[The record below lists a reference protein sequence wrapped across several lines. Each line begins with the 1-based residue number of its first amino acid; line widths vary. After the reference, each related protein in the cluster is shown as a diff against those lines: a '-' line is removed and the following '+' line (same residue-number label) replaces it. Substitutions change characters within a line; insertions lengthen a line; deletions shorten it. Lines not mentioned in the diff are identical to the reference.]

1 MTGAAT
7 VSETTLDALLDVER
21 IEPLLRDALQRAGH
35 GSGHALL
42 TARRLVWKPESRAL
56 VAYDLWDARSGQP
69 WHLFGKHYARP
80 ARASR
85 VYAAWAGLEQTP
97 FPPGSGVPQLI
108 GWCPGASMV
117 IYKPAPGRPLDRL
130 TSLAAVR
137 RGVRRAGSWLAALH
151 RTSLPLEREFDVAA
165 EVREAAI
172 WADRI
177 SGASPSHGDAAR
189 QLAAEL
195 AATATGVRFESGV
208 PIHKD
213 FHYRHVIVGSRLAV
227 LDFDEMRLGDPCFDL
242 AHFCTYLRVL
252 ATRRGAG
259 LGSMALEDGFLEGY
273 GLVAPPR
280 RGDAFTFFAAYTCLK
295 IAKQLSAGSGVEPR
309 PDGRERLLQLT
320 FILEHGR
327 SLTRALLEGSH
338 AL

>member
-7 VSETTLDALLDVER
+7 VPDTLDVLVDVGR
-21 IEPLLRDALQRAGH
+21 IEPVLRDALQRAGY
-35 GSGHALL
+35 GSGHTLL
-42 TARRLVWKPESRAL
+42 AARPLVWKPESRAL

-85 VYAAWAGLEQTP
+85 VYAAWAVLEQTP

-117 IYKPAPGRPLDRL
+117 IYQPAPGRPLDRL
-130 TSLAAVR
+130 TSLAAVK
-137 RGVRRAGSWLAALH
+137 RGVRRAGGWVAALH
-151 RTSLPLEREFDVAA
+151 RTSLPLERELDVAA
-165 EVREAAI
+165 EVGEAAI
-172 WADRI
+172 WADRV
-177 SGASPSHGDAAR
+177 SRASPSHGDAAR

-195 AATATGVRFESGV
+195 AAAATDVRFESGV

-213 FHYRHVIVGSRLAV
+213 FHYRHVIVDSRLAV
-227 LDFDEMRLGDPCFDL
+227 LDFDEMRLGDPRFDL
-242 AHFCTYLRVL
+242 AHFCTYLRLL
-252 ATRRGAG
+252 AMRRGAG
-259 LGSMALEDGFLEGY
+259 LGSMSLEDSFLKGY
-273 GLVAPPR
+273 GLVALPPR
-280 RGDAFTFFAAYTCLK
+280 DDAFTFFAAYTCLK

-309 PDGRERLLQLT
+309 PGGRERLIQLA
-320 FILEHGR
+320 FILDHGR